1 MTLSTTTSSG
11 QKTSDVGG
19 LTGRSSCVALAHG
32 GGGQLTDR
40 LIQDMVLPRLNNT
53 VLGNLLD
60 AGIVGRGSG
69 RMALTIDSYVVQPL
83 FFPGGDIG
91 RLAVSGT
98 VNDLAVSGAEPLG
111 LALAMILE
119 EGLETKTLE
128 RVLDS
133 IQATAEEAGVAVITG
148 DTKVVGR
155 GQADGMYLITAGMG
169 RVPAGHNLHPSR
181 VAPGDLVIVSGSVG
195 EHGLAVMLMRDM
207 PEVKSVLRSDAAPLN
222 VMISDVLRHTPEV
235 KFMRDPTRGGLAGV
249 AADLARQSGRHVVL
263 EEALIPV
270 QPEALHA
277 AAMLGLD
284 PLEVANEG
292 KVVLVVSAEKSET
305 VLETLRRHPAGL
317 AACVIGHIGEQTD
330 GICEMWTSIGGRRV
344 VQKPYGEQLP
354 RIC

>member
-1 MTLSTTTSSG
+1 MTASTGNQAMGTGS
-11 QKTSDVGG
+11 
-19 LTGRSSCVALAHG
+19 LTGALSRVALAHG
-32 GGGQLTDR
+32 GGGQLTDS
-40 LIQDMVLPRLNNT
+40 LIHDVVLPRLNNT
-53 VLGNLLD
+53 ILGNLLD

-69 RMALTIDSYVVQPL
+69 RLALTIDSYVVQPL
-83 FFPGGDIG
+83 FFPGGNIG

-128 RVLDS
+128 SVLDS
-133 IQATAEEAGVAVITG
+133 IRATAEEAGVCVITG

-169 RVPAGHNLHPSR
+169 RVPAGLQLHPSR
-181 VAPGDLVIVSGSVG
+181 VEPGDLVILSGTIG
-195 EHGLAVMLMRDM
+195 EHGLAVMLTRDM

-270 QPEALHA
+270 QPEARHA

-292 KVVLVVSAEKSET
+292 KAVIVVAADKSET
-305 VLETLRRHPAGL
+305 VLETLRRYPTGL
-317 AACVIGHIGEQTD
+317 DACVVGHIGEQTD
-330 GICEMWTSIGGRRV
+330 GICEMWTNIGGRRV
-344 VQKPYGEQLP
+344 LQKPYGEQLP

>member
-1 MTLSTTTSSG
+1 MTAPTGPKLVETVGTTG
-11 QKTSDVGG
+11 N
-19 LTGRSSCVALAHG
+19 LTRVALAHG
-32 GGGQLTDR
+32 GGGQLTDS
-40 LIQDMVLPRLNNT
+40 LIQNMVLPRLNNT

-60 AGIVGRGSG
+60 AGIVGRGTG
-69 RMALTIDSYVVQPL
+69 RLALTIDSYVVQPL
-83 FFPGGDIG
+83 FFPGGNIG

-98 VNDLAVSGAEPLG
+98 INDLAVSGAEPLG

-128 RVLDS
+128 NVLDS
-133 IQATAEEAGVAVITG
+133 VQSTAEEAGVCVITG

-155 GQADGMYLITAGMG
+155 GQADGIYLITAGMG
-169 RVPAGHNLHPSR
+169 RVPAGRQLHPSR
-181 VAPGDLVIVSGSVG
+181 VEPGDLIILSGTIG
-195 EHGLAVMLMRDM
+195 EHGLAVMLTRDM
-207 PEVKSVLRSDAAPLN
+207 PEVKSILRSDAAPLN

-263 EEALIPV
+263 DEARIPI
-270 QPEALHA
+270 QPEARHA

-292 KVVLVVSAEKSET
+292 KVVIVVSAEKSET
-305 VLETLRRHPAGL
+305 VLETLRHYPTGL
-317 AACVIGHIGEQTD
+317 ESCVIGHIGEQTD
-330 GICEMWTSIGGRRV
+330 GICEMWTTIGGRRV
-344 VQKPYGEQLP
+344 LQKPYGEQLP